1 MLEGLPGKAQTDS
14 DKQMMLA
21 QEYISQMVKNK
32 YTLSGGWS
40 NDGNSPADIAKLWAN
55 YFSPEL
61 QDKLKQVGKTGNAN
75 GYAAWAIF
83 ALGSPDSSDQVK
95 ASPACA
101 ASRSNM
107 CSFLEDKQNGT
118 KALAGDINGIIDTS
132 VPNKVSFD
140 YDVVVPVSLKDQ
152 GNAEGVLS
160 GVLKVN
166 LSFVPN
172 PNPGPGKPDF
182 LINSVNNVLE
192 GTKVDLLT
200 AHPELSPV

>member
-1 MLEGLPGKAQTDS
+1 MPGKAQSDS
-14 DKQMMLA
+14 DKQMLLA
-21 QEYISQMVKNK
+21 QEYVRLMVQNK

-61 QDKLKQVGKTGNAN
+61 QDKLKQVGKTGDAS

-83 ALGSPDSSDQVK
+83 ALGSPDSSDPVK

-101 ASRSNM
+101 ASLSDM
-107 CSFLEDKQNGT
+107 CTFLQDKQNGT
-118 KALAGDINGIIDTS
+118 KALAGDVNGPIDTS
-132 VPNKVSFD
+132 VPNKVSFN
-140 YDVVVPVSLKDQ
+140 YDVAVPVSLKDQ
-152 GNAEGVLS
+152 GNAEGVLT
-160 GVLKVN
+160 GALKVN

-172 PNPGPGKPDF
+172 PSPGPGKPDF

-200 AHPELSPV
+200 AHPELTPL